1 MLEGHLNC
9 QLVQTVKD
17 TFQSEGALDKSGCL
31 LASLLLKYLL
41 INLIVQFDQLDLL
54 SQLQINVL
62 LTNEV

>member
-1 MLEGHLNC
+1 MLEGHLNS

-17 TFQSEGALDKSGCL
+17 TFQSEGTLDKSGCL
-31 LASLLLKYLL
+31 LASLLLQYLL